1 MTFFKALHLNV
12 VCEQGQRTGGPITA
26 LDIAGREPRL
36 IWEMDLNSKAVV
48 AKLLEE
54 KGAKKYIDL

>member
-1 MTFFKALHLNV
+1 M
-12 VCEQGQRTGGPITA
+12 TA
-26 LDIAGREPRL
+26 LDIADREPRL
-36 IWEMDLNSKAVV
+36 IWEMDLNNKAVV